1 MASYLFYVSGSL
13 EWIDYHLISRQMRHE
28 DLGIDKRTEFN
39 ATEYNIETAGF
50 PSALDSEG

>member
-50 PSALDSEG
+50 PSVLDSEG